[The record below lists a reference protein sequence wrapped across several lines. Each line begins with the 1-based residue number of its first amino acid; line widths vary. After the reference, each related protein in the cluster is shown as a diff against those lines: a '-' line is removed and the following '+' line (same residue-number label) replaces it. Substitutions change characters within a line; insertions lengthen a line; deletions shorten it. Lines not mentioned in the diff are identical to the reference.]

1 MLFIV
6 HCIDKPNSLDLRLAT
21 RPQHIEYIHEHEDN
35 VFVAG
40 PTLGDDGVAMTGTVL
55 IVNMPDRAAVQSFM
69 DGDPYYKA
77 GLFASRTATPWKRI
91 TYNPD
96 AVK

>member
-1 MLFIV
+1 
-6 HCIDKPNSLDLRLAT
+6 
-21 RPQHIEYIHEHEDN
+21 
-35 VFVAG
+35 
-40 PTLGDDGVAMTGTVL
+40 MTGTVL
-55 IVNMPDRAAVQSFM
+55 VVNMPDRAAVQSFM

-96 AVK
+96 AVR